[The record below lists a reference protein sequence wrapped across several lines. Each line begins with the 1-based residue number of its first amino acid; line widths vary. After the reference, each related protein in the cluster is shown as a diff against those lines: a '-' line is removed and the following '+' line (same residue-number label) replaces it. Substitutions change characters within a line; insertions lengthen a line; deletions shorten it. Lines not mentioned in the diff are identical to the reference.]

1 MIQLSAILCSS
12 RALQREELPLSVQQ
26 AGVQTVSQPLP
37 PPSQQIPPTV
47 SWTMLTTTNPAIRNF
62 IRPPPTVRKNR
73 PIVPAV
79 PSRVTGSRL
88 MMSPGLQKQT
98 MLPSTQA
105 GNTGVN
111 VASSLAAGSA
121 GVPMPPLQVVRG
133 PGSTVVRVSRPGQ
146 PAAHGYV
153 SVTVSRC

>member
-1 MIQLSAILCSS
+1 
-12 RALQREELPLSVQQ
+12 
-26 AGVQTVSQPLP
+26 
-37 PPSQQIPPTV
+37 
-47 SWTMLTTTNPAIRNF
+47 MLTTTNPAIRNF
-62 IRPPPTVRKNR
+62 IRPPPHMRKNR

-79 PSRVTGSRL
+79 PSGMTTSRFL
-88 MMSPGLQKQT
+88 MSPGLQKQT

-111 VASSLAAGSA
+111 VTSGLAAGSA
-121 GVPMPPLQVVRG
+121 GVPMPPLQVVR

-153 SVTVSRC
+153 SVTVS